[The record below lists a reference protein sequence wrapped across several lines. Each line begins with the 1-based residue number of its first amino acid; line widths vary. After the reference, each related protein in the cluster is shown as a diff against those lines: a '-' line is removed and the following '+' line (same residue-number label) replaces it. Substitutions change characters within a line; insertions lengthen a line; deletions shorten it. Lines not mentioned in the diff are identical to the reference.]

1 VKATGNSTPYK
12 ADWTNVQALSSTISL
27 MPLMART
34 AVIKAEMIPAMIL
47 PTLTTPRVD
56 IRVHFKVSLY
66 YYYIPTLDV
75 GKDCGTVQP
84 ANVIST
90 SYGTNEADLSVAY
103 SIRQCNEY
111 AKLGLMG
118 VTFLFGSGDRG
129 VAGGGALCL
138 NAEGSANTLNTVAT
152 LLAN

>member
-1 VKATGNSTPYK
+1 
-12 ADWTNVQALSSTISL
+12 

-34 AVIKAEMIPAMIL
+34 AIIKAVMIPAGIL
-47 PTLTTPRVD
+47 PTLTTPRED
-56 IRVHFKVSLY
+56 TRVRFKVSPY
-66 YYYIPTLDV
+66 HCYIPTLDV

-90 SYGTNEADLSVAY
+90 SYGSNEADLSVTYAT
-103 SIRQCNEY
+103 RQCNEY

-118 VTFLFGSGDRG
+118 VTFLFGSGDDG

-138 NAEGSANTLNTVAT
+138 NADGNANTLHTVTT
-152 LLAN
+152 LLA